1 MKPSDGDQVVLNGSI
16 SMYVAKGSYQFQ
28 VDSIEYAGEGVLL
41 KSFEALKKRLQNDGF
56 FDEETKLNLPHLPQH
71 IAVISS
77 ANGAVIQDIR
87 NVINRRAP
95 LIDITLI
102 PALVQGDGS
111 EESLLNALTQ
121 VKKLNDLKKVNA
133 LILARGGGS
142 LEDLWS
148 FNSEKLAMEIFKLQ
162 IPTISAIGHET
173 DFTICDF
180 VSDLRAPTPSAA
192 AEIISE
198 SYLEKFA
205 ELTEIS
211 NLLGTYFK
219 NVLNGYDNKLKII
232 QKSLINPKTKIF
244 QNHQKLDEYEN
255 LLNINIK
262 GVIVKLKNNIALSK
276 SELSNLSPLQNI
288 LIRKKELQSN
298 QNILL
303 KIMDTFIELEKERFS
318 RLIGEMN
325 SLSPLN
331 VLSRGYSIT
340 NNKKTGKII
349 RNQNDVSPGDVITT
363 KVSETLF
370 DSKVIKS

>member
-1 MKPSDGDQVVLNGSI
+1 M
-16 SMYVAKGSYQFQ
+16 
-28 VDSIEYAGEGVLL
+28 
-41 KSFEALKKRLQNDGF
+41 
-56 FDEETKLNLPHLPQH
+56 
-71 IAVISS
+71 
-77 ANGAVIQDIR
+77 
-87 NVINRRAP
+87 
-95 LIDITLI
+95 
-102 PALVQGDGS
+102 
-111 EESLLNALTQ
+111 
-121 VKKLNDLKKVNA
+121 
-133 LILARGGGS
+133 ARGGGS

-303 KIMDTFIELEKERFS
+303 KIMDTFTELKKERFS